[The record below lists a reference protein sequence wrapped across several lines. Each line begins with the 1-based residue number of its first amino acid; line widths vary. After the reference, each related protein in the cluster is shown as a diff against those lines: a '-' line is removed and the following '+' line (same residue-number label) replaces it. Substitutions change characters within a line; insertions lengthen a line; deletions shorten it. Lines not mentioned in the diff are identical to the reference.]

1 MNNTPEQVEDKNNLR
16 SHALKFIIL
25 LGIVSLL
32 ADVTYEGARSITGPY
47 LAILG
52 ANAVVVGFV
61 AGFGEFIGYAL
72 RLVSGY
78 LSDKTRRYWAI
89 TITGYFINLL
99 AVPLLALAG
108 SWEIAAVLLIAER
121 MGKAFRT
128 PARDVMLSHACSEV
142 GQGWG
147 FGLHEAMDQ
156 IGAIMGPIIV
166 ALVLF
171 FRGSYQTSFAI
182 LLIPAVLALS
192 VLVVSRFLYPNPHEL
207 EIKTPQLETKGFK
220 RIYWIYMAAIA
231 LIAAG
236 FVDFPLISFHFK
248 NALVMSDSLIPIFY
262 AIAMGVDALAA
273 LVFGRLFDKVGLS
286 IMIVVAVLSAFFA
299 PLVFLGS
306 FYSALIGIA
315 LWGIGLGAQESIM
328 RAAIAGMSP
337 IQKRGTAY
345 GVFNTIFGVFW
356 FIGSLTMGIL
366 YSISIVYLVVFSM
379 VAQLASVPL
388 FLLIRKSR

>member
-1 MNNTPEQVEDKNNLR
+1 MTNGSTPVEDRTSLR

-25 LGIVSLL
+25 LGVVSLL
-32 ADVTYEGARSITGPY
+32 ADMTYEGARSITGPY

-108 SWEIAAVLLIAER
+108 SWEIAAVLLITER

-156 IGAIMGPIIV
+156 IGAIIGPLIV
-166 ALVLF
+166 AAVLF
-171 FRGSYQTSFAI
+171 FNGSYQTSFAI
-182 LLIPAVLALS
+182 LAIPAVLALS
-192 VLVVSRFLYPNPHEL
+192 VLIVSRFLYPNPHEL
-207 EIKTPQLETKGFK
+207 EIKTPKLETKGFK
-220 RIYWIYMAAIA
+220 HVYWIYIAAVA
-231 LIAAG
+231 LIALG
-236 FVDFPLISFHFK
+236 FVDFPLIAFHFK
-248 NALVMSDSLIPIFY
+248 NSLIVSDSLTPVFY

-273 LVFGRLFDKVGLS
+273 LVFGRLFDKIGLS

-299 PLVFLGS
+299 PLVFLGG

-337 IQKRGTAY
+337 VQRRGTAY

-366 YSISIVYLVVFSM
+366 YDISILYLVIFSM
-379 VAQLASVPL
+379 VAQIASVPL

>member
-1 MNNTPEQVEDKNNLR
+1 MNNGAIPVEDRNNLR

-25 LGIVSLL
+25 LGVVSLL
-32 ADVTYEGARSITGPY
+32 ADMTYEGARSVTGPY

-52 ANAVVVGFV
+52 ANAVAVGFV

-78 LSDKTRRYWAI
+78 LSDKTRKYWAI

-156 IGAIMGPIIV
+156 IGAIIGPLIV
-166 ALVLF
+166 AFVLF
-171 FRGSYQTSFAI
+171 FNGSYQTSFAI
-182 LLIPAVLALS
+182 LAIPAVLALS
-192 VLVVSRFLYPNPHEL
+192 VLIVSRFLYPNPHEL
-207 EIKTPQLETKGFK
+207 EIKTPKLETKGFK
-220 RIYWIYMAAIA
+220 HVYWIYMAAVA
-231 LIAAG
+231 LIALG
-236 FVDFPLISFHFK
+236 FVDFPLIAFHFK
-248 NALVMSDSLIPIFY
+248 NSLIVSDSLTPVFY

-273 LVFGRLFDKVGLS
+273 LVFGRLFDKIGLS
-286 IMIVVAVLSAFFA
+286 IMIVVAVLSSFFA
-299 PLVFLGS
+299 PLVFLGG

-337 IQKRGTAY
+337 VQKRGTAY

-366 YSISIVYLVVFSM
+366 YDISILYLVIFSM
-379 VAQLASVPL
+379 IAQLASVPL